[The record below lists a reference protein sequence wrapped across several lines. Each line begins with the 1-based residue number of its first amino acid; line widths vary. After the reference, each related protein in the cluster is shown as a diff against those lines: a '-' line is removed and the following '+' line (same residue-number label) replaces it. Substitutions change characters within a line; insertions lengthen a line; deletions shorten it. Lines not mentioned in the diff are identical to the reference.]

1 MKISAIVPVYNS
13 ELYISDCIESIIMQ
27 THKELEIILVDDGS
41 TDGAGVICDEYAA
54 RDCRISVIHQANAGV
69 SNARN
74 VGLSRAT
81 GEWISF
87 IDSDDTLDSDMYELL
102 LQLAKEYDADIIHCG
117 YKHIVGEEIRLVHNT
132 GKIIR
137 QETEE
142 ALKCLVGRHLF
153 VGSLWNKLYK
163 RELTDNLKFRTD
175 LKINEDIL
183 FNFEVFRKAKVSV
196 FADYA
201 KYNYIAHLDSSACFI
216 TPDEKKLLDACE
228 VNRYIFTS
236 LRGSSLEAMARERY
250 IRSLSGYYRLC
261 QKTDKNLA
269 AKIADEM
276 WKISKECSVTGKNMR
291 ITVCLVHYCPS
302 LYRLVYAIYDRIR
315 KPNWEV

>member
-1 MKISAIVPVYNS
+1 MKISVIVPVYNS
-13 ELYISDCIESIIMQ
+13 ELYISDCIESIIGQ

-41 TDGAGVICDEYAA
+41 TDRAGAICDEYAA
-54 RDCRISVIHQANAGV
+54 RDHRISVIHQSNAGV
-69 SNARN
+69 SGARN
-74 VGLSRAT
+74 MGLRRAT

-102 LQLAKEYDADIIHCG
+102 LQLAKEYDADIVHCG
-117 YKHIVGEEIRLVHNT
+117 YKHIVGKEIRLVHDT
-132 GKIIR
+132 RKII
-137 QETEE
+137 QQKTED
-142 ALKCLVGRHLF
+142 ALKCLVGGHLF

-163 RELTDNLKFRTD
+163 RELTDNLQFRTD

-183 FNFEVFRKAKVSV
+183 FNFELFRKAKVSV

-201 KYNYIAHLDSSACFI
+201 KYNYIAHLDSSSCFI

-228 VNRYIFTS
+228 VNRHIFTT
-236 LRGSSLEAMARERY
+236 LKGSPLESVAGERY

-261 QKTDKNLA
+261 QKNDKDSA
-269 AKIADEM
+269 KKIANEM
-276 WKISKECSVTGKNMR
+276 WKISQESSMTGKNMR
-291 ITVCLVHYCPS
+291 ITVYLVHYCPS
-302 LYRLVYAIYDRIR
+302 LYRLVYSIYDCIR